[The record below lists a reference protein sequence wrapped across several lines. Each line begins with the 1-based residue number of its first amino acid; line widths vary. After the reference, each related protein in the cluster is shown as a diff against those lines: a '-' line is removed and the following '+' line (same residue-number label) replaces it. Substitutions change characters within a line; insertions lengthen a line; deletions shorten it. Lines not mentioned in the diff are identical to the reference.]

1 MENIYSN
8 NDYKN
13 FLIYLKQEIIQAKN
27 NALKSVNK
35 ELINLYWNIWEKLSD
50 KIKNSKWWNSII
62 ENLSN
67 DIKKEFPWIQGFSK
81 DNLWRMV
88 KFFEF
93 YKENKKLAPL
103 VQEISWTNNI
113 IILEKCEN
121 DFQKEYY
128 LKLSKKLALSKRVLQ
143 NKIESSEFERIL
155 SENKTNNF
163 SLTLEEEHSQL
174 VENIIKEDY
183 VFDFLSLWQEYK
195 ERQLEAELIKNLKDF
210 ILELGIWFAYIW
222 NQYNLKLNWED
233 YFLDLFFYHTKL
245 KCYIVIE
252 LKIWKFLP
260 EYAGKLNFYLNI
272 VDDKIKDESDNPTI
286 WILICKEKSYEVV
299 EYALRWQTSP
309 MAITEYSFDKLPKD
323 YQKNLPDV
331 RKIEEFLD
339 KF

>member
-13 FLIYLKQEIIQAKN
+13 FLIHLKQEIIQAKN

-50 KIKNSKWWNSII
+50 KMKLSKWGDNII
-62 ENLSN
+62 EQLST
-67 DIKKEFPWIQGFSK
+67 DIKKDFPWIQGFSK
-81 DNLWRMV
+81 QNLWNMI
-88 KFFEF
+88 KFYDF
-93 YKENKKLAPL
+93 YSNNLKLQPL
-103 VQEISWTNNI
+103 AGEISWSNNI

-121 DFQKEYY
+121 DFQREYY
-128 LKLSKKLALSKRVLQ
+128 LKLSKKLTLSKRVLQ

-163 SLTLEEEHSQL
+163 TLTLEEEHSQL
-174 VENIIKEDY
+174 VENIVKDDY

-210 ILELGIWFAYIW
+210 ILELWIWFAYIW
-222 NQYNLKLNWED
+222 NQYNLKLDWED

-272 VDDKIKDESDNPTI
+272 VDDKIKDEKDNPTI

>member
-13 FLIYLKQEIIQAKN
+13 FLIHLKQEIIQAKN

-50 KIKNSKWWNSII
+50 KMKLSKWGDNII
-62 ENLSN
+62 EQLST
-67 DIKKEFPWIQGFSK
+67 DIKKDFPWIQGFSK
-81 DNLWRMV
+81 QNLWNMI
-88 KFFEF
+88 KFYDF
-93 YKENKKLAPL
+93 YSNNLKLQPL
-103 VQEISWTNNI
+103 AGEISWSNNI

-121 DFQKEYY
+121 DFQREYY
-128 LKLSKKLALSKRVLQ
+128 LKLSKKLTLSKRVLQ

-163 SLTLEEEHSQL
+163 TLTLEEEHSQL
-174 VENIIKEDY
+174 VENIVKDDY

-210 ILELGIWFAYIW
+210 ILELWIWFAYIW
-222 NQYNLKLNWED
+222 NQYNLKLDWED

>member
-1 MENIYSN
+1 MTNISSN

-13 FLIYLKQEIIQAKN
+13 FFINLKQEIIQAKN

-81 DNLWRMV
+81 QNLWNMI
-88 KFFEF
+88 KFYEF
-93 YKENKKLAPL
+93 YSENTKLQPL
-103 VQEISWTNNI
+103 AGEISWSNNI

-183 VFDFLSLWQEYK
+183 VFDFLSLWEEYK

-210 ILELGIWFAYIW
+210 ILELWIWFAYIW

-233 YFLDLFFYHTKL
+233 YFLDLLFYHTKL

-286 WILICKEKSYEVV
+286 WILICKEKSHEVV

-309 MAITEYSFDKLPKD
+309 MAITEYSFDKLPKN

>member
-1 MENIYSN
+1 MTNISSN

-13 FLIYLKQEIIQAKN
+13 FLINLKKDIIQSRN

-93 YKENKKLAPL
+93 YNENKKLAPL
-103 VQEISWTNNI
+103 VQEISWSNNI

-121 DFQKEYY
+121 DFQREYY

-143 NKIESSEFERIL
+143 NKIEAQEFERIL
-155 SENKTNNF
+155 SEKKTNNF
-163 SLTLEEEHSQL
+163 ELTLQEENIQL
-174 VENIIKEDY
+174 VENVIKEDY
-183 VFDFLSLWQEYK
+183 IFDFLSLWQEYK

-210 ILELGIWFAYIW
+210 ILELWIGFAYIW
-222 NQYNLKLNWED
+222 NQYNLKLDWED
-233 YFLDLFFYHTKL
+233 YFLDLLFYHTKL

-272 VDDKIKDESDNPTI
+272 VDDKIKDETDNPTI
-286 WILICKEKSYEVV
+286 WILICKDKNHEVV

-331 RKIEEFLD
+331 KKIEEFLE